1 MCGDG
6 PNDCGALKTAH
17 VGISLSEA
25 ESSVAS
31 PFTSREANISCVPKV
46 IREGRAALS
55 TSSGIF
61 KFMVAYAL
69 TEFLSCIILYSV
81 DSNLFDLQFLFID
94 IFLIVNFGF
103 FFGKTQAYAG
113 PLVRDPPL
121 TSLLSFIPLMSI
133 TLHIVVITAI
143 QLAVFFW
150 VRRFPWYADY
160 KRVPN
165 SYACYEN
172 YAVYCV
178 SLFQYIASAVT
189 FSQGK
194 PYRKDIYTNVAL
206 VASLAIMSLICVYK
220 TLYPAQWITDV
231 IGYIQPPAFD
241 FKVRILN
248 KETWQTVWLVCT
260 AYIRDFF

>member
-6 PNDCGALKTAH
+6 ANDCGALKAAH
-17 VGISLSEA
+17 VGVSLSEA

-61 KFMVAYAL
+61 KFMVAYSL
-69 TEFLSCIILYSV
+69 NEFISVIILYYV

-94 IFLIVNFGF
+94 ICLIVNFAF

-113 PLVRDPPL
+113 PLVKDPPL
-121 TSLLSFIPLMSI
+121 TSLMTFIPLMSMA
-133 TLHIVVITAI
+133 LHVVLIMAI
-143 QLAVFFW
+143 QIAAFVW
-150 VRRFPWYADY
+150 VKQFPWYSGY
-160 KRVPN
+160 KKLPN

-178 SLFQYIASAVT
+178 SLFQYIASAVA

-194 PYRKDIYTNVAL
+194 PYRKEIYTNVAL
-206 VASLAIMSLICVYK
+206 MVSVVLMTLICAYK
-220 TLYPAQWITDV
+220 TIYPAEWILKYFE
-231 IGYIQPPAFD
+231 YIQPPSFD
-241 FKVRILN
+241 FKVRN
-248 KETWQTVWLVCT
+248 
-260 AYIRDFF
+260 

>member
-61 KFMVAYAL
+61 RFMVAYAL
-69 TEFLSCIILYSV
+69 TEFLSCIILYAV
-81 DSNLFDLQFLFID
+81 ESNLFDLQFLFID
-94 IFLIVNFGF
+94 LCLIVNFGF
-103 FFGKTQAYAG
+103 FFGKTRAYAG
-113 PLVRDPPL
+113 PLVKDPPL

-133 TLHIVVITAI
+133 ILHIVVITAV
-143 QLAVFFW
+143 QLAAFFC
-150 VRRFPWYADY
+150 VRQFPWYADY

-194 PYRKDIYTNVAL
+194 PYRKEIYTNVAL
-206 VASLAIMSLICVYK
+206 MTSLVIMTLICVYK
-220 TLYPAQWITDV
+220 TLYPARWITNAF
-231 IGYIQPPAFD
+231 GYIQPPGFD
-241 FKVRILN
+241 FKVQVLN
-248 KETWQTVWLVCT
+248 KQ
-260 AYIRDFF
+260 A

>member
-1 MCGDG
+1 MFLRFAAMCGDG
-6 PNDCGALKTAH
+6 ANDCGALKAAH

-31 PFTSREANISCVPKV
+31 PFTSRDANISCVPKV

-61 KFMVAYAL
+61 KFMVTYAL
-69 TEFLSCIILYSV
+69 TEFLSCIILYAV
-81 DSNLFDLQFLFID
+81 ESNLFDLQFLFID
-94 IFLIVNFGF
+94 ICLIVNFGF

-113 PLVRDPPL
+113 PLVKDPPL

-133 TLHIVVITAI
+133 TLHVVVMTAI
-143 QLAVFFW
+143 QLGAFFW
-150 VRRFPWYADY
+150 VRQFPWYSDY
-160 KRVPN
+160 KRIPD

-194 PYRKDIYTNVAL
+194 PYRKEIYTNVAL
-206 VASLAIMSLICVYK
+206 MTSLVIMTLICAYK
-220 TLYPAQWITDV
+220 TMYPAQWITDHF
-231 IGYIQPPAFD
+231 GYIQPPAFD
-241 FKVRILN
+241 FKVRILT
-248 KETWQTVWLVCT
+248 KHFFLWG
-260 AYIRDFF
+260 IRCH

>member
-6 PNDCGALKTAH
+6 ANDCGALKAAH

-31 PFTSREANISCVPKV
+31 PFTSRDANISCVPKV

-69 TEFLSCIILYSV
+69 TEFISCIILYAV
-81 DSNLFDLQFLFID
+81 ESNLFDLQFLFID
-94 IFLIVNFGF
+94 ICLIVNFGF
-103 FFGKTQAYAG
+103 FFGKTRAYAG
-113 PLVRDPPL
+113 PLVKDPPL
-121 TSLLSFIPLMSI
+121 TSLLSFIPLMSL
-133 TLHIVVITAI
+133 TLHVAIITAV
-143 QLAVFFW
+143 QVGAFFW
-150 VRRFPWYADY
+150 VRQFPWFSDY
-160 KRVPN
+160 KRIPE

-178 SLFQYIASAVT
+178 SLFQYIASAVA

-194 PYRKDIYTNVAL
+194 PYRKEIYTNVAL
-206 VASLAIMSLICVYK
+206 MISLVIMTLICAYK
-220 TLYPAQWITDV
+220 TVYPAQWITDYF
-231 IGYIQPPAFD
+231 GYIQPPAFD
-241 FKVRILN
+241 FKVQILSN
-248 KETWQTVWLVCT
+248 TSWYTGFFAATE
-260 AYIRDFF
+260 IR

>member
-6 PNDCGALKTAH
+6 ANDCGALKAAH
-17 VGISLSEA
+17 VGVSLSEA

-46 IREGRAALS
+46 IGEGRAALS

-61 KFMVAYAL
+61 KFMVAYSL
-69 TEFLSCIILYSV
+69 TEFLSVVILYFV

-94 IFLIVNFGF
+94 ICLIVNFAF

-113 PLVRDPPL
+113 PLVKDPPL
-121 TSLLSFIPLMSI
+121 TSLLSFIPLMSM
-133 TLHIVVITAI
+133 TLHVLVIMAI
-143 QLAVFFW
+143 QAAAFVW
-150 VRRFPWYADY
+150 VRKFPWYSGYEKLPD
-160 KRVPN
+160 

-194 PYRKDIYTNVAL
+194 PYRKEIYTNVAL
-206 VASLAIMSLICVYK
+206 TVSVVIMTLVCAYK
-220 TLYPAQWITDV
+220 TLYPAEWILYSFE
-231 IGYIQPPAFD
+231 YIQPPYFD
-241 FKVRILN
+241 FKVRDYN
-248 KETWQTVWLVCT
+248 KKYY
-260 AYIRDFF
+260 ANNKHYKIK